1 MNVKKYLAGSATG
14 VLMLALSVVSVLA
27 DSANVDFEGYSLGS
41 ISGQDGWSNAVNPA
55 YDQAVVANT
64 YGYSSFGLKSLRIS
78 DAVTSGSFG
87 DWIFAKPLTDSVGET
102 GATSGSFSSGT
113 KQTHFE
119 TQFDIASTQLTQ
131 QPGMHVS
138 VSPDRG
144 DGSRMSYLRFEDG
157 VSGMNVFFDDVQG
170 TTNPAN
176 FVETQIGT
184 DLSRSV
190 PHTIKL
196 TMDVVDGP
204 SNDVVKVWIDGN
216 LVITGTSWEN
226 YYRFD
231 SEASAEQSPRIVKT
245 VIIQARGSAN
255 PANLGN
261 GYLFDNLTLAS
272 STSQAPSVP
281 VITTPANNATV
292 TTSALTKIDW
302 TDSTGGT
309 NPPFEYMYE
318 AFNDAGYTT
327 SIYTSAWLSVSEIPT
342 PGTSPG
348 VYYVRVKARNALG
361 DETAWSNDALNPYK
375 ITVIADGPVLVG
387 PPTDKNQCKRNGW
400 RVFNNPTFNN
410 QGQCEK
416 YVKDHRDDGKA
427 EGDLRLINP
436 NQRIKFKLSE
446 KDVSNSNHHKFRH
459 NYVEYW
465 NYEYPGVLHYKAN
478 VICTEVDEITKEAR
492 FVFQIPEGWPGLTGL
507 YVVAYVKDIK
517 QKGVADLYGHAA
529 TADLA
534 TATAWCDTGTGFVPA
549 MYSVVKGKV
558 EVK

>member
-1 MNVKKYLAGSATG
+1 MKIKKFLVGSATG
-14 VLMLALSVVSVLA
+14 ALMIALSIVPVLA
-27 DSANVDFEGYSLGS
+27 DSASVDFEGYTLGS

-55 YDQAVVANT
+55 YDQAVVTNS
-64 YGYSSFGLKSLRIS
+64 YGYPSFGTKSLRVS

-102 GATSGSFSSGT
+102 AATNGSFSSGT

-119 TQFDIASTQLTQ
+119 TQFDIASTQLAQ
-131 QPGMHVS
+131 QSGMHVS

-157 VSGMNVFFDDVQG
+157 ASGINVFFDDVQG
-170 TTNPAN
+170 TSPAN

-184 DLSRSV
+184 DLSRTV
-190 PHTIKL
+190 PHTVKL

-255 PANLGN
+255 PANLGQ
-261 GYLFDNLTLAS
+261 GYLFDNLSLTS
-272 STSQAPSVP
+272 STSTAPSVP
-281 VITTPANNATV
+281 VITTPVNNAIV

-309 NPPFEYMYE
+309 NPPFEYLYE
-318 AFNDAGYTT
+318 AFNDVSYTT
-327 SIYTSAWLSVSEIPT
+327 SIYTSAWLGVSEIPT
-342 PGTSPG
+342 PGTGPG
-348 VYYVRVKARNALG
+348 DYYVRVKARNALG
-361 DETAWSNDALNPYK
+361 SETDWSNGALNPYK
-375 ITVIADGPVLVG
+375 ITVIADPVLVG

-400 RVFNNPTFNN
+400 RVFNNPTFSS
-410 QGQCEK
+410 QRQCEK
-416 YVKDHRDDGKA
+416 YVKDHKDDGKA
-427 EGDLRLINP
+427 EGELRLANP
-436 NQRIKFKLSE
+436 NQKIKFKLSE
-446 KDVSNSNHHKFRH
+446 KDVSNSNHHKSKR
-459 NYVEYW
+459 NQVEYW

-478 VICTEVDEITKEAR
+478 VICAEVDKITKEAR
-492 FVFQIPEGWPGLTGL
+492 FVFQIPAGWPGLTGL

-517 QKGVADLYGHAA
+517 QKHVADLYGHAA

-534 TATAWCDTGTGFVPA
+534 TATGWCETGVGFAPA

-558 EVK
+558 EVE

>member
-1 MNVKKYLAGSATG
+1 V
-14 VLMLALSVVSVLA
+14 
-27 DSANVDFEGYSLGS
+27 
-41 ISGQDGWSNAVNPA
+41 
-55 YDQAVVANT
+55 
-64 YGYSSFGLKSLRIS
+64 S

-87 DWIFAKPLTDSVGET
+87 DWIFAKPLADSVGET
-102 GATSGSFSSGT
+102 AATSGSFSPGL

-119 TQFDIASTQLTQ
+119 TQFDIASTQLAQ
-131 QPGMHVS
+131 QTGMHVS
-138 VSPDRG
+138 ISPDRG

-157 VSGMNVFFDDVQG
+157 AGGINVFFDDVQG
-170 TTNPAN
+170 TSNPAN

-184 DLSRSV
+184 DLSRTV
-190 PHTIKL
+190 PHTIRL
-196 TMDVVDGP
+196 TMDVVEGP

-255 PANLGN
+255 PANLGK
-261 GYLFDNLTLAS
+261 GYLFDNFSLTS
-272 STSQAPSVP
+272 STSTAPSVP
-281 VITTPANNATV
+281 VVTLPANNAVV
-292 TTSALTKIDW
+292 TTSTLTKIDW

-309 NPPFEYMYE
+309 NPPFEYRYE

-400 RVFNNPTFNN
+400 RAFNNPTFNN

-416 YVKDHRDDGKA
+416 YVKDHKDDGKA
-427 EGDLRLINP
+427 EGDLRLVNP

-446 KDVSNSNHHKFRH
+446 KDVSNSNHHKSGH

-465 NYEYPGVLHYKAN
+465 NYEYPGILHYKAK
-478 VICTEVDEITKEAR
+478 VICAEVDKITKEAR
-492 FVFQIPEGWPGLTGL
+492 FVFQIPNGWPGLSGL

-529 TADLA
+529 TADLTIA
-534 TATAWCDTGTGFVPA
+534 NAWCDTGVGFSPS